1 MKLVIPMKLMKVVK
15 LVNPANQEKLTLYY
29 YADTQKQYGQTHKYI
44 EKPKLYLIAWQDITC
59 LS

>member
-1 MKLVIPMKLMKVVK
+1 MKLMKVVK

-29 YADTQKQYGQTHKYI
+29 YADTQKQYGQTHNYI